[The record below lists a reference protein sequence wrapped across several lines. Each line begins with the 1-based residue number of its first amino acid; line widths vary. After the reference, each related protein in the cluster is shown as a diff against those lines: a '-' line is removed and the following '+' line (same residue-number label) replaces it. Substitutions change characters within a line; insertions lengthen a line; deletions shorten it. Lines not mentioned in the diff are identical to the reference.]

1 MVSLALNKS
10 NSQVGVKSATADDFA
25 ATGSGTGFMSSS
37 VVAAV
42 ASQSAAHRRLLDIH
56 CFRGLAILF
65 IVAGHCASFFAWTAH
80 GSAEGFAKD
89 LFDDSTFFFVFIAG
103 FLFQTTERRF
113 SYPDYLVRKLRN
125 VIAPYIVAI
134 TPAIV
139 YALVRGTHSFDA
151 ESLHQLSMPEKIGYF
166 MLYGGSTINHALW
179 FVPVIALYFLASPL
193 LIAIDR
199 QKHAYLVL
207 LVLLPVSLL
216 MHRPSFSHGH
226 NLLLALYFLSAFV
239 LGMCCSRFRVPL
251 LSWLD
256 RHLAIVVVASLMLFL
271 GHFLGSEH
279 HGKYT
284 TDEPFDYQHP
294 GGLIDWIFLQ
304 KMLMSFALLGL
315 VRHFRQG
322 LSGPLGFLG
331 DKSFT
336 IYFFHLYVVYAAHWL
351 THFGVVEID
360 LAQFVLL
367 LVAAVALPCG
377 ISQAARILF
386 PRWSRSLVGS

>member
-1 MVSLALNKS
+1 MDKS
-10 NSQVGVKSATADDFA
+10 NSYTSVKSARADDLA
-25 ATGSGTGFMSSS
+25 AVGAGPAPLSAR
-37 VVAAV
+37 VVAATPD
-42 ASQSAAHRRLLDIH
+42 QQAAHRRLADIH
-56 CFRGLAILF
+56 CFRGVAILF
-65 IVAGHCASFFAWTAH
+65 IVAGHCASFFAWNAH
-80 GSAEGFAKD
+80 GHAEAFAKD
-89 LFDDSTFFFVFIAG
+89 LFDDATFFFVFIAG

-113 SYPDYLVRKLRN
+113 SYPDYLGRKLRN
-125 VIAPYIVAI
+125 VIAPYMVAI

-151 ESLHQLSMPEKIGYF
+151 ESLHQLSMPEKVGYF

-179 FVPVIALYFLASPL
+179 FVPVISLYYLTSPI

-207 LVLLPVSLL
+207 WVLLPVSLL

-226 NLLLALYFLSAFV
+226 NLSLASYFLSAYV

-251 LSWLD
+251 LAWLD
-256 RHLAIVVVASLMLFL
+256 RHLATVVVASLVLFL
-271 GHFLGSEH
+271 GHFLGAEH

-284 TDEPFDYQHP
+284 TDESFDYQHP

-304 KMLMSFALLGL
+304 KVLMTFALLGL
-315 VRHFRQG
+315 LRRFRQG
-322 LSGPLGFLG
+322 LSGPLSFLG

-336 IYFFHLYVVYAAHWL
+336 IYFFHLYVVYATSWL
-351 THFGVVEID
+351 THFAVIEID
-360 LAQFVLL
+360 LAPYLLL
-367 LVAAVALPCG
+367 LVAATALPCG
-377 ISQAARILF
+377 LSQAARSLF